1 MATIKTNVITP
12 VATGYIEVSRQ
23 SNNGDG
29 TGRFITYKY
38 RGSKDALRLASADW
52 VAAGGKYQITED
64 GPYSEATV
72 TYAGT
77 NFNPNNPTAQ
87 GPLDE
92 DDPAQRYEFRTEYVD
107 ASLFSLPTVRAEAK
121 KWVLTYPSI
130 NITEADYYAA
140 IKAAGDDPKNNKL
153 NSVTINNVTTSADI
167 FPKSQFHLAHKLVVK
182 LSRGQDSF
190 QTSRVSLTRISTYS
204 SRNGLP
210 ATPPIISA
218 VYDSITLSNRQQF
231 PQIVR
236 NVMPQAPLDP
246 LLTPDE
252 TAWAWLKTNDSTSL
266 IVKTNQVERNETWT
280 FAAWDLFAYPYNPAF

>member
-12 VATGYIEVSRQ
+12 VATGYIEVSREY
-23 SNNGDG
+23 NNGDG
-29 TGRFITYKY
+29 TGRYITYRY
-38 RGSKDALRLASADW
+38 RGSKDALRAASADW
-52 VAAGGKYQITED
+52 VNAGGKYQITEN

-72 TYAGT
+72 TYSGT
-77 NFNPNNPTAQ
+77 NFNPNTPTVQA
-87 GPLDE
+87 PLDE
-92 DDPAQRYEFRTEYVD
+92 DYPSQRFEFRTEYIDVP
-107 ASLFSLPTVRAEAK
+107 LFELPAVVAEAK
-121 KWVLTYPSI
+121 RYTQTIAGK
-130 NITEADYYAA
+130 TEADYFGSIKNAA
-140 IKAAGDDPKNNKL
+140 EDPINNKL
-153 NSVTINNVTTSADI
+153 EFNVER
-167 FPKSQFHLAHKLVVK
+167 FPIGFKLFKRLAK
-182 LSRGQDSF
+182 GQSSF
-190 QTSRVSLTRISTYS
+190 QSSRVSLTRISTYS
-204 SRNGLP
+204 ARNGLP
-210 ATPPIISA
+210 ATPPIISV